1 LAQEVLVTSA
11 SAKNLEELERRAVFE
26 LECLAYPSRSWVAPQ
41 RHNGHPV
48 YDALIVGGGQSGT
61 TIAFRLLRERVTNIC
76 VLDRSVEGRDG
87 PWINFARMHT
97 LRTPKEVIGPELGIP
112 SLSARAWYEA
122 RFGEQAWTAL
132 DKIPRELWHDYIAWL
147 RRMVGV
153 SVTHEAEVTDIEPLT
168 DGLFAVAATIGGK
181 ARTLFARNVVLATG
195 IEGSGRWIVPGFIA
209 DTLPRDRYAHT
220 SEQIDFDALSGRRIA
235 VIGASASAFENAA
248 TALEHGAEAVGLYCR
263 RPTLPVVNPNR
274 WIEFAGFLRHF
285 GDLDDAKKWRFM
297 KLIFDMKQPPP
308 QESFQRCV
316 RHRNFTLQL
325 GSPIERVKLE
335 NSAVQLTAQGATTTA
350 DFVIAGTGFG
360 IDFSARPELGRLA
373 PYIARWSDR
382 YQPPPGE
389 EHPTLGGF
397 PYLSSTFQFTEKQ
410 TGSAPY
416 LKNVFCYTYAAMPS
430 LACTAG
436 ISQLKFGVER
446 IGYGITRELFLADA
460 DLHLA
465 NLRNYSDVEL
475 DTSTYKTAGHAPPR
489 VKSG

>member
-1 LAQEVLVTSA
+1 
-11 SAKNLEELERRAVFE
+11 
-26 LECLAYPSRSWVAPQ
+26 
-41 RHNGHPV
+41 
-48 YDALIVGGGQSGT
+48 
-61 TIAFRLLRERVTNIC
+61 
-76 VLDRSVEGRDG
+76 
-87 PWINFARMHT
+87 
-97 LRTPKEVIGPELGIP
+97 
-112 SLSARAWYEA
+112 
-122 RFGEQAWTAL
+122 
-132 DKIPRELWHDYIAWL
+132 
-147 RRMVGV
+147 
-153 SVTHEAEVTDIEPLT
+153 
-168 DGLFAVAATIGGK
+168 
-181 ARTLFARNVVLATG
+181 
-195 IEGSGRWIVPGFIA
+195 
-209 DTLPRDRYAHT
+209 
-220 SEQIDFDALSGRRIA
+220 
-235 VIGASASAFENAA
+235 
-248 TALEHGAEAVGLYCR
+248 

-397 PYLSSTFQFTEKQ
+397 PYLSSTFQFTEKE

-430 LACTAG
+430 LACSAG
-436 ISQLKFGVER
+436 ISQLKFGIER
-446 IGYGITRELFLADA
+446 IGFGITRELFLADA
-460 DLHLA
+460 DRHLA
-465 NLRNYSDVEL
+465 NLCDYSDVEL
-475 DTSTYKTAGHAPPR
+475 DTSAYETAGHTLPQL
-489 VKSG
+489 KSG